1 MKKRISIIMLLTI
14 SVLMTG
20 CEELHKKPL
29 AYIETNADDRQ
40 SETSETETKKK
51 KRQSR
56 KRKPWKWSSRAAW
69 KQNVRKRRQN
79 LKRKKIKQRMPL
91 RKEKLPVLE
100 KTDKTSEEIE
110 MENILQNP
118 ELPTG
123 CESVALTMVLKYL
136 GFDLEKTTIA
146 DDYLVFADRNF
157 AMGYIG
163 NPHTEDG
170 AGIFAPGLVKTANN
184 FLEAQESEKRGFDI
198 SDTDFEDLYN
208 YVAAGIPI
216 IIWNTMY
223 LEKPVPTDEVCEF
236 EGKTY
241 RWFRNEHCM
250 VMCGFDKENGTV
262 LIQDPLDGLVERD
275 AETFAKYYEELG
287 KNAMIIH

>member
-1 MKKRISIIMLLTI
+1 
-14 SVLMTG
+14 
-20 CEELHKKPL
+20 
-29 AYIETNADDRQ
+29 
-40 SETSETETKKK
+40 
-51 KRQSR
+51 
-56 KRKPWKWSSRAAW
+56 
-69 KQNVRKRRQN
+69 
-79 LKRKKIKQRMPL
+79 
-91 RKEKLPVLE
+91 
-100 KTDKTSEEIE
+100 
-110 MENILQNP
+110 
-118 ELPTG
+118 
-123 CESVALTMVLKYL
+123 MVLKYL
-136 GFDLEKTTIA
+136 GFYLEKTTIA

-184 FLEAQESEKRGFDI
+184 FLEAQGSEKRGFDI

-250 VMCGFDKENGTV
+250 VMCGFDKENGTL